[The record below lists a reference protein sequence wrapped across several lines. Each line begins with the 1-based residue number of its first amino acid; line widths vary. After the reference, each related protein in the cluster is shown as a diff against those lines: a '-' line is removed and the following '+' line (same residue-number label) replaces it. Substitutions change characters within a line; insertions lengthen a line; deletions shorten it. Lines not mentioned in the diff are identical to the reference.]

1 MGHLLQ
7 LMSRLHVHRGKAWRV
22 MVDHIPI
29 SKPRDDHDGPEG
41 LLLSDVHV
49 VLHVCENGWL
59 KEEACRETVARRMSE
74 V

>member
-1 MGHLLQ
+1 
-7 LMSRLHVHRGKAWRV
+7 

-41 LLLSDVHV
+41 LFLSDVHV
-49 VLHVCENGWL
+49 VLHICENGWL
-59 KEEACRETVARRMSE
+59 KEEACRETVVQCMSA